1 MFFVLFTAL
10 VVSSE
15 SARDVLQHTFA
26 LLSNVLADHYILC
39 FVGVVTLA
47 ALCLVTRSKHSM
59 TDAPGLLV
67 MNSRIAETGSKAEIY
82 TKLHATGGGSEAD
95 RVDNCQTMVNQYYDM
110 ATDFYEFGW
119 GESFHFAPRNP
130 NESFRE
136 SLARHEHYLALKM
149 GLKRGDRVLDMGCG
163 VGGPM
168 REIAS
173 FSGANVVGINNNA
186 YQVARGT
193 AKNAK
198 LGLSNQCS
206 LVKGD
211 FMNLPFEPATF
222 NHAYA
227 IEATCHAPDRTKCF
241 RQVFN
246 SLKPGGHFCVYEW
259 VSTDKYDANNKEH
272 RDVLH
277 GIEVGNGLPTITPA
291 SGVTDA
297 LKAAGFIVE
306 EVADLAIPPPRP
318 HIKWYAPL
326 EAKWSLSNF
335 KATKVGIYLTSWMVT
350 VMEALRLA
358 PKGTAKMHKHLCT
371 GAETL
376 VKSAQLGIF
385 TPMLF
390 VKATKPL
397 SRTTRQA

>member
-1 MFFVLFTAL
+1 MLLCAIRHG
-10 VVSSE
+10 VVSWGE
-15 SARDVLQHTFA
+15 HQLTWACVVPFA
-26 LLSNVLADHYILC
+26 LFRKIAD
-39 FVGVVTLA
+39 
-47 ALCLVTRSKHSM
+47 
-59 TDAPGLLV
+59 
-67 MNSRIAETGSKAEIY
+67 TGGKASIY
-82 TKLHATGGGSEAD
+82 TKLHATGGGSVQD
-95 RVDNCQTMVNQYYDM
+95 RTDNCQEMVNQYYDM

-136 SLARHEHYLALKM
+136 SLTRHEHYLALKM
-149 GLKRGDRVLDMGCG
+149 GVKAGDRVLDMGCG

-168 REIAS
+168 REIAG

-198 LGLSNQCS
+198 LGLADQCS

-211 FMNLPFEPATF
+211 FMNLPFEPETF
-222 NHAYA
+222 DHAYA

-241 RQVFN
+241 REVFKAM
-246 SLKPGGHFCVYEW
+246 KPGGHFCVYEW
-259 VSTDKYDANNKEH
+259 VSTPAYDETNPTHKEL
-272 RDVLH
+272 LH
-277 GIEVGNGLPTITPA
+277 GIEVGNGLPTITGA

-297 LKAAGFIVE
+297 LKAAGFEVE
-306 EVADLAIPPPRP
+306 ECTDLADGPNRP

-335 KATKVGIYLTSWMVT
+335 KATKLGIWLTSVMVT
-350 VMEALRLA
+350 VMEKVRLA
-358 PKGTAKMHKHLCT
+358 PKGTAKMHEHLCT
-371 GAETL
+371 GAATL
-376 VKSAQLGIF
+376 VDSAKLGIF

-390 VKATKPL
+390 VKATKPA
-397 SRTTRQA
+397 RRA